1 MTIYQSSSLKEDVDD
16 ISESESSSWAGAGP
30 PSGAGAS
37 GFLENNAMKKKES
50 YNSYCKPLSTI
61 QNERERNSTLQ
72 SARKSQLAGGR
83 PVGYLHSTAKELKMG
98 QP

>member
-50 YNSYCKPLSTI
+50 FNSYCKPLSTI
-61 QNERERNSTLQ
+61 QKERETVLCKVLENLNWQ
-72 SARKSQLAGGR
+72 EAHQLAI
-83 PVGYLHSTAKELKMG
+83 YTAQLRS
-98 QP
+98 